1 MRENIDIK
9 ASSSKVFIILLKPAF
24 LWNIGTVSKMIP
36 IFFKSIQFANHHQL
50 KTVTL

>member
-1 MRENIDIK
+1 MTENIDIK

-24 LWNIGTVSKMIP
+24 LLKIDTVSRIIP
-36 IFFKSIQFANHHQL
+36 PALKSIQFANHHQL

>member
-1 MRENIDIK
+1 MTENIDIK

-24 LWNIGTVSKMIP
+24 LWNIGTVSK
-36 IFFKSIQFANHHQL
+36 SIQFANHHQL